1 MERAIDKKIR
11 LFKEYETELKSISK
25 DFGNIEKLLFESLQ
39 KTNEKAKEL
48 NELYKVF
55 GDDYVYYCKNSS
67 EVTQIEIDELNKL
80 YAKLIDIKNNVLH
93 ETKVVNEKINKLKNV
108 KKDYDKGGE

>member
-1 MERAIDKKIR
+1 MERDIDKKIR
-11 LFKEYETELKSISK
+11 LFKEYDTELKTITK
-25 DFGNIEKLLFESLQ
+25 DFENIERKIFPCIE
-39 KTNEKAKEL
+39 KTNEKTKEL

-80 YAKLIDIKNNVLH
+80 YAKVIDIKNNVLH
-93 ETKVVNEKINKLKNV
+93 ETNVVNEKIKRLEIIKNKFDNE
-108 KKDYDKGGE
+108 Y

>member
-1 MERAIDKKIR
+1 MERDIDKKIR
-11 LFKEYETELKSISK
+11 LFKEHETELKTITK
-25 DFGNIEKLLFESLQ
+25 DFENIEQKLFTSIQ
-39 KTNEKAKEL
+39 TSNEKAKEL

-55 GDDYVYYCKNSS
+55 GDDYTYYCKNSS

-80 YAKLIDIKNNVLH
+80 YAKVIDIKNNVLH
-93 ETKVVNEKINKLKNV
+93 ETKVVNEKINKLENV

>member
-1 MERAIDKKIR
+1 MERDIDKKIR
-11 LFKEYETELKSISK
+11 LFKEYEIELKTITK
-25 DFGNIEKLLFESLQ
+25 DFENIEKNLFTHIQ
-39 KTNEKAKEL
+39 KSNDKVKEL

-80 YAKLIDIKNNVLH
+80 YAKVIDIKNNVLH
-93 ETKVVNEKINKLKNV
+93 ETNVVNEKINKLENV
-108 KKDYDKGGE
+108 KKIYDKGGE